1 MNPAYVASLLY
12 CLLVVPRE
20 LFIAGDNTTLD
31 ANLSARDVTKFFR
44 IHVDTAGV
52 ASRSS
57 QFLRR
62 LRNSVAHANFS
73 VDESMNFK
81 FTDRKPRASQDE
93 FVITASSTEVM
104 DFLSSIGAFLANL
117 RSNPLANSKEENES

>member
-1 MNPAYVASLLY
+1 M
-12 CLLVVPRE
+12 
-20 LFIAGDNTTLD
+20 
-31 ANLSARDVTKFFR
+31 TKFFR
-44 IHVDTAGV
+44 IHVDAAGV

-81 FTDRKPRASQDE
+81 FTDRKPHASQDD

-104 DFLSSIGAFLANL
+104 KFLSSIGAFLANL
-117 RSNPLANSKEENES
+117 RSNPLANTKEENES